1 MSIQEN
7 LEEVRSQI
15 AEAEKESGREAGSVS
30 LVAVSKT
37 WPVEVIEEAVAAGQ
51 RVFGENKVQ
60 EILAKVPA
68 MADELEWHLIGHLQK
83 NKTRKILPLCAAI
96 HSVDSLDLAQQIDR
110 IAGELEITPSVLVQ
124 VNVSGDEAKFGF
136 SPEAAQE
143 HWESLIKLSHL
154 KIGGLMTVPTFN
166 SDPEAVR
173 PDFARLRELRDF
185 LVGEFGKQLPEL
197 SMGMSHDFAVAIEE
211 GATLVRVGSSIFG
224 KRDYGTT

>member
-15 AEAEKESGREAGSVS
+15 AEAEKASGREAGSVS

>member
-15 AEAEKESGREAGSVS
+15 AEAEKASGREAGSVS

-110 IAGELEITPSVLVQ
+110 LAGELEITPSVLVQ

-136 SPEAAQE
+136 SPEAARE

-154 KIGGLMTVPTFN
+154 KIGGLMTVPAFN
-166 SDPEAVR
+166 PDPEAVR
-173 PDFARLRELRDF
+173 PDFARLRELRDY
-185 LVGEFGKQLPEL
+185 LVREFGTPLPEL